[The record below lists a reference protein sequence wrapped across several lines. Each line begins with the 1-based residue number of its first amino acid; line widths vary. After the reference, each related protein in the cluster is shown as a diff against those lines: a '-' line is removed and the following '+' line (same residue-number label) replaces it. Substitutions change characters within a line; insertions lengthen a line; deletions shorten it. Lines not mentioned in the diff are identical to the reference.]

1 MGTDLL
7 GRDLFSRLLYGA
19 QTSLIIGVVA
29 NGLALVIGTLVGIT
43 AGFFRG
49 WIGGVLMRF
58 TDLMMAF
65 PALLLA
71 ICLAAIFQPSLW
83 IVALVIA
90 LVNWVQTA
98 RVIYT
103 ETSSLATRDFIAA
116 ERTLGAST
124 GRILFRHILPHLL
137 PTIIVWGTL
146 GISTT
151 VLLEA
156 TLSFLGI
163 GVQPPTASWGNIIFE
178 NQTYFQ
184 TAPWLVFIPGAAIIL
199 TGAGLQPG
207 RRCAARRAGPDAA
220 GARLMAA
227 YLIRRLVQ
235 AVLILFG
242 VSFITFFLLYVLPA
256 DPVRQIAG
264 RSATAETV
272 QNIREQLGL
281 DKPFVV
287 QYARYLGALV
297 QGDMG
302 RSYLQKTEVAE
313 LILSRLPA
321 TLLLMVAAIFCEL
334 VLGLTMGIIAA
345 LWRGRAGGPD
355 ADDHVLR
362 HRLGAAVRGEPAAA
376 LRLRGEAG
384 LVPHR
389 RLRDLCP
396 SGAAC
401 RDAWASS
408 GPAGTP
414 A

>member
-1 MGTDLL
+1 MTDLSAADAPPQGAMARLLRRKMALFGLAIIALVVSGAVFAPLIAPFDPNDQMFDGLTLEGAPMPPGGQFLMGTDLL

-49 WIGGVLMRF
+49 WIGGGLMRF

-124 GRILFRHILPHLL
+124 SRILFRHILPHLL

-178 NQTYFQ
+178 NQTWFQ
-184 TAPWLVFIPGAAIIL
+184 TAPWLVFIPGAAIIML
-199 TGAGLQPG
+199 ALAFNLVG
-207 RRCAARRAGPDAA
+207 DAL
-220 GARLMAA
+220 RD
-227 YLIRRLVQ
+227 
-235 AVLILFG
+235 VL
-242 VSFITFFLLYVLPA
+242 
-256 DPVRQIAG
+256 DPTQ
-264 RSATAETV
+264 
-272 QNIREQLGL
+272 
-281 DKPFVV
+281 
-287 QYARYLGALV
+287 
-297 QGDMG
+297 
-302 RSYLQKTEVAE
+302 
-313 LILSRLPA
+313 
-321 TLLLMVAAIFCEL
+321 
-334 VLGLTMGIIAA
+334 
-345 LWRGRAGGPD
+345 RGRD
-355 ADDHVLR
+355 
-362 HRLGAAVRGEPAAA
+362 
-376 LRLRGEAG
+376 
-384 LVPHR
+384 
-389 RLRDLCP
+389 
-396 SGAAC
+396 
-401 RDAWASS
+401 
-408 GPAGTP
+408 
-414 A
+414 